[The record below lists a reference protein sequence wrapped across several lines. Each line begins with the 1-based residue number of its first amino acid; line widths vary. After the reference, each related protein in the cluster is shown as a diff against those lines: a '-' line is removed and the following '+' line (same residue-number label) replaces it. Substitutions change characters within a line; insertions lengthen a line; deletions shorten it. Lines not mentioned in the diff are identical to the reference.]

1 MRGPWARAGLLA
13 ALVATLPVAPSAV
26 ADDGNVARSTDAV
39 AKEREKEYEDL
50 QKKDTSAAPGKRVEI
65 LRGLAF
71 APCNTARR
79 FLLGVFQR
87 PKAPGDERIEAM
99 RSLLVMAEE
108 STLEQ
113 VLATLAREKDA
124 TLWQAFSEALTNR
137 PSDAVQAWMAG
148 PGLQAPQSDAI
159 GACLEALYARPVPAT
174 AERVAAL
181 YAKHAKPTGD
191 GDLAC
196 RAMRILVRAGGP
208 TGRALL
214 LECARHADA
223 RLRLKTAEI
232 LPFLEPF
239 DAECE
244 AAVRGLLQDESA
256 TVRQVAALNAGHAK
270 RSGLAAALIGLL
282 ADPRPRTR
290 HVAARALARIA
301 GKDLG
306 HDPKAWAAWLENRD
320 PGKPEEV
327 TVATYHGVR
336 VHSDR
341 VLFLVDA
348 SASMTW
354 PWRKPVHR
362 IDVAR
367 AELASTLKKLTPDV
381 LFNVVAYAEKVV
393 PWKKTEVAATPDAVA
408 AAIAWADKAL
418 ADPKG
423 DTHLYEALDWAY
435 ANDPQFDTLFLLTD
449 GNPTA
454 GRYFG
459 RGALLSAV
467 RARNRYRRTAVNCIG
482 LSLASEDPGMP
493 NLTEDL
499 PLMRSLL
506 QSLSEATGGEFRE
519 VLQAPAAR

>member
-1 MRGPWARAGLLA
+1 VGLLA
-13 ALVATLPVAPSAV
+13 ALAAAAPGGHPAR

-39 AKEREKEYEDL
+39 AKEREKEYEEL
-50 QKKDTSAAPGKRVEI
+50 QKKGAPNATARRLEI

-79 FLLGVFQR
+79 FLLGTFQK
-87 PKAPGDERIEAM
+87 PKAPGDERIEAL

-113 VLATLAREKDA
+113 VLATLAREKDP
-124 TLWQAFSEALTNR
+124 TLWQAFAEAVPNR
-137 PSDAVQAWMAG
+137 PSAAVEAWLAG
-148 PGLQAPQSDAI
+148 PGLSTPPNEAI
-159 GACLEALYARPVPAT
+159 AACLEALYARPVPAT

-196 RAMRILVRAGGP
+196 RAMRILTRAGGP
-208 TGRALL
+208 TGRAIL
-214 LECARHADA
+214 LETARHPDA
-223 RLRLKTAEI
+223 RLRLKAAEI

-239 DAECE
+239 DPECE
-244 AAVRGLLQDESA
+244 AAVRGLLQDDSA

-270 RSGLAAALIGLL
+270 RGGLAAALVGLL
-282 ADPRPRTR
+282 ADPRVRTR
-290 HVAARALARIA
+290 HVASRALVKIS
-301 GKDLG
+301 GQDLG
-306 HDPKAWAAWLENRD
+306 HDPKAWAAWLEKRD
-320 PGKPEEV
+320 PGKPESV
-327 TVATYHGVR
+327 TIATYHGVA

-341 VLFLVDA
+341 VVFLVDA

-362 IDVAR
+362 VDVAR
-367 AELASTLKKLTPDV
+367 AELAATLRKLTPDV

-393 PWKKTEVAATPDAVA
+393 PWKKAEVAATPDAVD

-423 DTHLYEALDWAY
+423 DTHLFEALDWAY
-435 ANDPQFDTLFLLTD
+435 ANDPQFDTLYLLTD
-449 GNPTA
+449 GDPTA

-459 RGALLSAV
+459 HAGLLSSV
-467 RARNRYRRTAVNCIG
+467 RAWNRYRRTAVHTIG
-482 LSLASEDPGMP
+482 LTLVSEDPGMP

-499 PLMRSLL
+499 PRMRTLL
-506 QSLSEATGGEFRE
+506 KGLSEATGGEFRE
-519 VLQAPAAR
+519 VTQAPAAK